1 MEIGTKRST
10 AQSFKDMGNEAFKK
24 AYKRLLSST
33 LRLSRLIPRT
43 TFCHTIGHS
52 RVCNYSSMWKL
63 AENPAARLSSDVEWQ
78 GDSSTNGTMPSSF
91 GALQQRRQKKEE
103 KSSGILCARDH
114 NTSISSPTDVTGISS
129 KSAETNPHSASTYSI
144 PPIRSFADFEMRWC
158 MSSEPERRCS
168 VLESAR

>member
-1 MEIGTKRST
+1 MDIQEGIQAAVEQYTS
-10 AQSFKDMGNEAFKK
+10 AIK
-24 AYKRLLSST
+24 AD
-33 LRLSRLIPRT
+33 
-43 TFCHTIGHS
+43 
-52 RVCNYSSMWKL
+52 
-63 AENPAARLSSDVEWQ
+63 SSDHVLPY
-78 GDSSTNGTMPSSF
+78 NRAF
-91 GALQQRRQKKEE
+91 ARFCKALFRRGMARRQLNKWNDALQRRQKKEE

-168 VLESAR
+168 VLEVRHCIKTFL

>member
-1 MEIGTKRST
+1 MEIGTNGRQLNRSRIWLVGLFCET
-10 AQSFKDMGNEAFKK
+10 VSFDEEVIGNEAFKK

-52 RVCNYSSMWKL
+52 RVEL

-91 GALQQRRQKKEE
+91 GALNSEGKKR
-103 KSSGILCARDH
+103 KKNHQAFCVLVTTTHPSHRPPMWLSSRLEFRANLLKLTLIQPLLIQSRPLEVSQILR
-114 NTSISSPTDVTGISS
+114 
-129 KSAETNPHSASTYSI
+129 
-144 PPIRSFADFEMRWC
+144 
-158 MSSEPERRCS
+158 
-168 VLESAR
+168 